1 MRKINLEELISLSE
15 FTQLVTAEL
24 GSPSHLVLTTVSPG
38 FLGASLSIY
47 ARAGLWGTSNRGLK
61 LLLMRKL
68 RPREGIGSA
77 GDHAVSG
84 HCKTRP

>member
-24 GSPSHLVLTTVSPG
+24 GSPSHLVLTTVPPG

-47 ARAGLWGTSNRGLK
+47 ARAGLWGTSNGGLK

-68 RPREGIGSA
+68 RPREENEAFRGPTFTLF
-77 GDHAVSG
+77 VSVIS
-84 HCKTRP
+84 